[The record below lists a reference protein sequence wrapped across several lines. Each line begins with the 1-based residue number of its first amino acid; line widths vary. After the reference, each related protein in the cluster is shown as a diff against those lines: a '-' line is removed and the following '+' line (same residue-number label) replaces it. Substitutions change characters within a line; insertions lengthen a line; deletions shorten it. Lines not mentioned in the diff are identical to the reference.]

1 MANQK
6 TSLLSGNALTV
17 FPSSNQLLCSL
28 AILLSSMCSQA
39 LYAATITQTQFLG
52 VSNII
57 DRDVS
62 CTGPT
67 NGSIGGCFAQGMTIA
82 KQASQVFGP
91 IFDRFDRSLGTLN
104 NVNLSYNIETGGTWI
119 SRPENSQ
126 LSISTDFSYS
136 SQVGLD
142 WLWALPGSSSIRQ
155 DRIQVGSTDG
165 DFNYRVNEQIDSW
178 AVTLRNSIDY
188 LPSDEDPFRFFT
200 YDGVTDQIWLQ
211 LFYSLTASLD
221 GRGADCAI
229 GTAPCGTTNR
239 ITFLRST
246 RFSLTYDYTPTGT
259 DPPPPPVPLPSA
271 FWFFGSAA
279 VMGVGL
285 IRRKRE

>member
-1 MANQK
+1 MTNQN
-6 TSLLSGNALTV
+6 TSISSGNTLTV
-17 FPSSNQLLCSL
+17 ATSRNQLLCSL
-28 AILLSSMCSQA
+28 AILLVTMCSHS
-39 LYAATITQTQFLG
+39 LYAATFTQTQFLG
-52 VSNII
+52 VSNVI

-67 NGSIGGCFAQGMTIA
+67 NGSIGGCFVQGMTIA

-104 NVNLSYNIETGGTWI
+104 NVNLSYNIETGGTWL

-142 WLWALPGSSSIRQ
+142 WLWALPGSSSLRQ

-165 DFNYRVNEQIDSW
+165 DFNYRVNERTNSW

-188 LPSDEDPFRFFT
+188 LPSDEDPFRFFN
-200 YDGVTDQIWLQ
+200 YNGVTNQIWLQ

-221 GRGADCAI
+221 GRGADCSL

-239 ITFLRST
+239 ITFLRNT

-259 DPPPPPVPLPSA
+259 VPPPPAVPLPGA
-271 FWFFGSAA
+271 FWLFGSVA
-279 VMGVGL
+279 VLGVGF